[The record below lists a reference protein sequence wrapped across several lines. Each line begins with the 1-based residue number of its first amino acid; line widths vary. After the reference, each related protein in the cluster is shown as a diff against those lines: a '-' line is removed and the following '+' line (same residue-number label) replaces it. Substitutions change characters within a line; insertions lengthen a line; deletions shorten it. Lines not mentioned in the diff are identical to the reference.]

1 MKRATNKQLLEKIRA
16 IKLAIFDVDGVLT
29 DGGLRYGPKGEEL
42 KVFNTLDGHGL
53 KMLAESGV
61 SVAIISGRSS
71 KALER
76 RAKDL
81 GIKHLVMGV
90 ADKAAAYRALLKKLK
105 LNENQVASIGDDIVD
120 LPILIHCGFSAAVP
134 GAPDDVKSRVDLVT
148 TKYGGDGAA
157 REFCEIIMRAQ
168 GTYETALQH
177 YLG

>member
-1 MKRATNKQLLEKIRA
+1 MKIKKSHLAKLQA
-16 IKLAIFDVDGVLT
+16 IQLAIFDVDGVLT
-29 DGGLRYGPKGEEL
+29 DGGLRYGASGEEL

-61 SVAIISGRSS
+61 SVAIISGRTS

-90 ADKAAAYRALLKKLK
+90 ADKSVAYRAILKKLK
-105 LNENQVASIGDDIVD
+105 LDEKQVASIGDDIVD
-120 LPILIHCGFSAAVP
+120 LPILLHCGFSAAVP
-134 GAPDDVKSRVDLVT
+134 GAPADVKSRVDIVT
-148 TKYGGDGAA
+148 KHYGGHGAA

-168 GTYETALQH
+168 GSYDKLLAH
-177 YLG
+177 YLR

>member
-1 MKRATNKQLLEKIRA
+1 MAMSASLKKKIA
-16 IKLAIFDVDGVLT
+16 PIKLAIFDVDGVLT

-53 KMLAESGV
+53 KMLADSGV

-90 ADKAAAYRALLKKLK
+90 SDKAVAYQALIKKLK
-105 LNENQVASIGDDIVD
+105 LTEKQVASIGDDIVD
-120 LPILIHCGFSAAVP
+120 LPILLHCGFSAAVP
-134 GAPDDVKSRVDLVT
+134 SAPDDVKTRVDVVT
-148 TKYGGDGAA
+148 KKYGGHGAA

-168 GTYETALQH
+168 GTYDKLLAH
-177 YLG
+177 YLR

>member
-1 MKRATNKQLLEKIRA
+1 MALSASLKKKIA
-16 IKLAIFDVDGVLT
+16 PIKLAIFDVDGVLT
-29 DGGLRYGPKGEEL
+29 DGGLRYGPKGEEQ

-90 ADKAAAYRALLKKLK
+90 SDKATAYRALLKKLK
-105 LNENQVASIGDDIVD
+105 LAETQVASIGDDIVD
-120 LPILIHCGFSAAVP
+120 LPILLHCGFSAAVP
-134 GAPDDVKSRVDLVT
+134 SAPDDVKTRVDVVT
-148 TKYGGDGAA
+148 KNDGGHGAA
-157 REFCEIIMRAQ
+157 REFCETIMRAQ
-168 GTYETALQH
+168 GTYDKLLAP
-177 YLG
+177 YLR